1 MVVVVVVAVVVVVIV
16 DVVFVFVVVL
26 NVDVVVQAT
35 SKVNL
40 RLPLMEVEFGWV
52 GGGQAFP
59 FSIKS
64 TWCTRFNAM
73 DNDQGPMSNKVLVT
87 GCGEVG

>member
-1 MVVVVVVAVVVVVIV
+1 
-16 DVVFVFVVVL
+16 
-26 NVDVVVQAT
+26 
-35 SKVNL
+35 
-40 RLPLMEVEFGWV
+40 MEVEFGWV